1 MLINLLTNLLRFFY
15 NEDMMNKSV
24 FGAMLN
30 SLVPISHLNQGKAAK
45 IISSLGPD
53 DVKIIVKNNEPM
65 AAIVSISRFSE
76 LIEAEETLKEKKHG

>member
-1 MLINLLTNLLRFFY
+1 MTNRTYL
-15 NEDMMNKSV
+15 
-24 FGAMLN
+24 GAMLN

-65 AAIVSISRFSE
+65 AAIIPIERFSE
-76 LIEAEETLKEKKHG
+76 LMQAEEELNRGGK

>member
-1 MLINLLTNLLRFFY
+1 MTNRA
-15 NEDMMNKSV
+15 NV
-24 FGAMLN
+24 GTMLN

-65 AAIVSISRFSE
+65 AAIIPIERFSE
-76 LIEAEETLKEKKHG
+76 LMKAEEEMMKGGK

>member
-1 MLINLLTNLLRFFY
+1 
-15 NEDMMNKSV
+15 MNKSS
-24 FGAMLN
+24 FGTMLN

-65 AAIVSISRFSE
+65 AAIVPISRFSE
-76 LIEAEETLKEKKHG
+76 LIRVSPYFLRGMLQDKTINRNSNRSR

>member
-1 MLINLLTNLLRFFY
+1 
-15 NEDMMNKSV
+15 MMNKSS
-24 FGAMLN
+24 FGTMLN

-76 LIEAEETLKEKKHG
+76 LIEAEETLKEKRHG

>member
-1 MLINLLTNLLRFFY
+1 MTNRSY
-15 NEDMMNKSV
+15 V
-24 FGAMLN
+24 GAMLN

-65 AAIVSISRFSE
+65 AAIIPIERFSE
-76 LIEAEETLKEKKHG
+76 LMQAEEKLMKEDK

>member
-1 MLINLLTNLLRFFY
+1 MTKIYIVDYNLGMTNRS
-15 NEDMMNKSV
+15 NV
-24 FGAMLN
+24 GTMLN

-65 AAIVSISRFSE
+65 AAIIPIERFSE
-76 LIEAEETLKEKKHG
+76 LMQAEEELMKGNNNG

>member
-1 MLINLLTNLLRFFY
+1 MI
-15 NEDMMNKSV
+15 NKSS

-65 AAIVSISRFSE
+65 AAIVSITRFSE
-76 LIEAEETLKEKKHG
+76 LIEAEEALKEKEHD